1 MQYVVSTH
9 SFLLLIDFDDNW
21 RILDMRTLDTGTH
34 YGIALL
40 SDSPPHFL
48 AKHNHSDITAYR
60 ANGESILQDQAIRQ
74 DGNDQI
80 HQMAYAR
87 GGLYIANTAFNS
99 VTFQTLDGKTR
110 HEYNFFDQRTDVNH
124 VNSVFPCDDL
134 LLVMLHNREKN
145 SEIFVMEH
153 DLQKGFKPREVIR
166 LPHTGCHNVFIDG
179 QHLYYC
185 ASSQRRFVVVN
196 HRKRGLARDILFG
209 GHTKGLSV
217 TDNHVVLGVSQ
228 HARREARLSTR
239 GQLAVLD
246 RRNHAILTMVDLNI
260 AGNVGNVNEIRCL
273 SAPELAHTGDRQIA
287 NGLRSFSLVKAP
299 SAVERLMVGL
309 GLARARP
316 AARTAAAVTSEIAQ
330 GEEASPDAGA
340 AGAQPWS

>member
-9 SFLLLIDFDDNW
+9 SYLLLIDFDDNW
-21 RILDMRTLDTGTH
+21 RILDMRTLDQGTH

-60 ANGESILQDQAIRQ
+60 SDGESILQDQAVRQ

-110 HEYNFFDQRTDVNH
+110 HEYNFFGQRTDVNH

-145 SEIFVMEH
+145 SEIFVMKH
-153 DLQKGFKPREVIR
+153 DLQQGFEPREVIR
-166 LPHTGCHNVFIDG
+166 LPHTGCHNIFVDG
-179 QHLYYC
+179 QNLYYC

-196 HRKRGLARDILFG
+196 HRKRRLAKDILFG

-217 TDNHVVLGVSQ
+217 TDNHVVLGVSD

-287 NGLRSFSLVKAP
+287 NGLRSFSLVKEP
-299 SAVERLMVGL
+299 STVERLMVSL

-316 AARTAAAVTSEIAQ
+316 AARAAAAVTAEAAQ
-330 GEEASPDAGA
+330 DEEASADK
-340 AGAQPWS
+340 AQPWS